1 MDRYSEERDAMEPF
15 LGHDPSYAP
24 EYMYSSGDQSD
35 GEEQNDPG
43 THDEQDYGDDDLMSP
58 SEEGRE
64 EEEEEE
70 EEEDEMMVLDHEH
83 PKVRRFQKNL
93 KVMLNR
99 QLDRINMDL
108 KDKRVLMKAE
118 NRAKQDL
125 GEEVHRVH
133 EELVRLHTNLEDHH
147 RTNAR
152 TALEGQQAQEELEAI
167 RSEYRDKA
175 GKADKERSHMSQLQA
190 EIAQVMRHLS
200 YMQEVNSEMCSDIG
214 AMGNADR
221 KAQAEKSQAEEH
233 KYKQDLYVDRLTKDL
248 ERITEQTA
256 SYEAQIAA
264 RKRETQAATEALS
277 EREEDSYR
285 KSITKEQER
294 NEMLTVQ
301 LKRHQME
308 AATYSKRIGQS
319 QAEQEALQAQYST
332 YGRTLYETQCSLAKL
347 NLECGTQQAE
357 LSGLKKHLEKES
369 GVRVEMEDKI
379 LSRMQQE
386 LTHDMA
392 AKYTRRL
399 AGKMAAL
406 KKERM
411 CQLWKLEAEVADAA
425 LESAE
430 VSLCTD
436 VLTKEQDALETQI
449 SERDEV
455 LAASQAAVTGCDTTM
470 ERKQATING
479 YNKKI
484 QQITAS
490 TNAEQSPLQMQAQA
504 LDRQLEELEATIKE
518 KQQLWMWHQGQMVAL
533 IQERQANWE
542 KNHRLQTQ
550 HTILQQRTIR
560 TKSEMVVEQRDQAEL
575 DKRTKMLRGEMLKL
589 NSLISNKGQL
599 RHALDQ
605 DNALMEMHF
614 IHKLKDAERE
624 SVEMQMRLEKIQE
637 EKERLIYSRVEA
649 ERQIMLWEKKSQL
662 ARDTRSIVDVDQ
674 GDIRAMKAEIHRMEV
689 RLGQLRQQQERQM
702 RESEATVI
710 RREPLLQR
718 MDAATSYSKPQTN
731 TFSKLY
737 LRINGLRRSLQ
748 DTHKKALESEQR
760 NKELQE
766 IKLQLSAGLS
776 QKNHELSE
784 LRRTNADMTSDLL
797 NLQDTK
803 ERTLSRLLFL
813 QGRCKRLQALRD
825 GSYVPLST
833 ADTVEEALQ
842 RQTERAHSMTAI
854 LHRVCGESPEHQGA
868 LRGLIHTMA
877 AFGQTVSR
885 VQENPPPVS
894 G

>member
-1 MDRYSEERDAMEPF
+1 
-15 LGHDPSYAP
+15 
-24 EYMYSSGDQSD
+24 
-35 GEEQNDPG
+35 
-43 THDEQDYGDDDLMSP
+43 
-58 SEEGRE
+58 
-64 EEEEEE
+64 
-70 EEEDEMMVLDHEH
+70 
-83 PKVRRFQKNL
+83 
-93 KVMLNR
+93 
-99 QLDRINMDL
+99 MDL
-108 KDKRVLMKAE
+108 KDKRVLVKAE

-125 GEEVHRVH
+125 GEEVYRVH

-200 YMQEVNSEMCSDIG
+200 YMQEVNSELRSDIG

-277 EREEDSYR
+277 EPLSLEGEEDSYR

-301 LKRHQME
+301 LKRQQME
-308 AATYSKRIGQS
+308 AATYSKLIGQS

-347 NLECGTQQAE
+347 NVECGTQQAE

-386 LTHDMA
+386 LTHDKA
-392 AKYTRRL
+392 GKYTRRL

-455 LAASQAAVTGCDTTM
+455 LAASQAAVTGCDTTI

-484 QQITAS
+484 QQIAAS
-490 TNAEQSPLQMQAQA
+490 TGNAEQSPLQMQAQA

-575 DKRTKMLRGEMLKL
+575 DKRTKMLRGDMLKL

-637 EKERLIYSRVEA
+637 EKERLINSRVEA

-689 RLGQLRQQQERQM
+689 RLGQLRQQQKRQM
-702 RESEATVI
+702 RESEATVT
-710 RREPLLQR
+710 RRETLLQR
-718 MDAATSYSKPQTN
+718 LDAATSSGQSQTN

-737 LRINGLRRSLQ
+737 LRIHGLRRSLQ

-766 IKLQLSAGLS
+766 IQLQLSTGLS

-784 LRRTNADMTSDLL
+784 LRGTNADMTSDL
-797 NLQDTK
+797 NHQDTK
-803 ERTLSRLLFL
+803 ERNLSRLLFL

-825 GSYVPLST
+825 GRYVPLST

-842 RQTERAHSMTAI
+842 RQTERAHSMSAI
-854 LHRVCGESPEHQGA
+854 LHRVCRESPEHQGA
-868 LRGLIHTMA
+868 LRGLIRTMA

-885 VQENPPPVS
+885 VQENPPPGS